1 MKCFIAVTKDKSCVV
16 LVVSE
21 DEKQARI
28 MVENKTKISSDRFKI
43 REATSLKLD
52 NKEPFKVVK
61 LDRRR
66 KTTKTVLSVFD
77 NYMDLEKKIE
87 EVEKALEILDNLR
100 DGKI

>member
-1 MKCFIAVTKDKSCVV
+1 MKCFIAVTNDKSCVV

-28 MVENKTKISSDRFKI
+28 MIENETKISTDRFKI
-43 REATSLKLD
+43 REASSLKLD
-52 NKEPFKVVK
+52 NKTPFKVVK

-77 NYMDLEKKIE
+77 NYLDLEKKLE
-87 EVEKALEILDNLR
+87 AAEKALERLNNLR
-100 DGKI
+100 NG